1 MLNAF
6 ITFTVLSKDRVAIKH
21 SQGSSLGAEK
31 QFLKVRSHNYLPF
44 SSNGGD
50 TQTQTDRQID
60 TTTAITLHPC
70 FAGKG

>member
-1 MLNAF
+1 MSNAF

-21 SQGSSLGAEK
+21 SRGSSLGAEK
-31 QFLKVRSHNYLPF
+31 QFLKVRSRNYLPF

-50 TQTQTDRQID
+50 TQTHRQTD
-60 TTTAITLHPC
+60 TMTAITLRPR